1 MLQKLWKEGQKLS
14 SWHSGLKTRS
24 TRTIAGESENS
35 SDWSSG
41 LKTRSVRNNTEKEPF
56 NLWNAVKE
64 SASET
69 LKKTAQV
76 PRNVAAGAGD
86 ILDLPIMAANYG
98 LRSASVKSQ
107 IPHVGQ
113 GIAEGIDTLTG
124 GYTKPTTSEERT
136 AETVTRALSG
146 IPAGAFTGAKLAATG
161 IMGLSKLGRG
171 LQKINPIEKTNLA
184 GTAAGALAGHDY
196 SESNPEDFIGSLGTG
211 LAADFATRT
220 AMGLAS
226 KKNWA
231 KALKINPE
239 SAESFKEM
247 GVSPTLG
254 QISDNPLVK
263 RTENTLKSI
272 GFSSKLRN
280 SSDEQ
285 YKKMLE
291 ILGPGAQG
299 LAQTELEAGKAIKKS
314 MADYSQK
321 HRKVFSKLE
330 KSYMD
335 KINQHHNLVDVT
347 DSLHFVKKLEHE
359 LRTNRGVSDFKKT
372 PLGKE
377 YESLSARA
385 SQNNGAVPFLDL
397 KRFKKKLDNLI
408 SKSEIGNVDEA
419 ELMQL
424 KDYINKDITDYME
437 GIGASKKWSR
447 RNKYYAEYAE
457 KRKEHLLDAR
467 TTTKNKANEI
477 FDSIGYSGNLDRDLL
492 DTIYASQ
499 KKSAQN
505 QTTDSLFQKMGKK
518 GNEYD
523 IHLFAKRFSAQPKET
538 QDILLRSKSEPMRKK
553 IKAVVHSI
561 DTIKDLAKFGN
572 PSGTAYTEALIKSG
586 YLGAAVAHKVIT
598 GESIPDSAWH
608 YALLAAGSSA
618 VARGMFTNPKFINW
632 ALKGAKMSPK
642 ARVHHIAGIKGILG
656 RPVYQEIRNALSG
669 GEQEE

>member
-1 MLQKLWKEGQKLS
+1 MSWGDKFGGKPLAQSSNWGQKF
-14 SWHSGLKTRS
+14 GGVP
-24 TRTIAGESENS
+24 I
-35 SDWSSG
+35 
-41 LKTRSVRNNTEKEPF
+41 TEGNPKKEPF
-56 NLWNAVKE
+56 DMWGAVKD
-64 SASET
+64 SAKDA
-69 LKKTAQV
+69 LRKTAQI
-76 PRNVAAGAGD
+76 PRNIVAGAGD

-98 LRSASVKSQ
+98 LKSAGVKSQ

-113 GIAEGIDTLTG
+113 GLAEGIDTLTG
-124 GYTKPTTSEERT
+124 GYTKPTTDNERT
-136 AETVTRALSG
+136 IEAVTRAISSIPSG
-146 IPAGAFTGAKLAATG
+146 ALAGAKLAATG
-161 IMGLSKLGRG
+161 IKGVSKLGRG
-171 LQKINPIEKTNLA
+171 LQKINPIEGTNLA
-184 GTAAGALAGHDY
+184 GTGAGALAGHAY
-196 SESNPEDFIGSLGTG
+196 NEENPGDIAGTLGSG
-211 LAADFATRT
+211 LAADFATRA
-220 AMGLAS
+220 AMGLGS

-263 RTENTLKSI
+263 RAENTLKSI

-280 SSDEQ
+280 SYDEQ
-285 YKKMLE
+285 YKKMID

-321 HRKVFSKLE
+321 HKRVFSKLE

-335 KINQHHNLVDVT
+335 KVRQHNKLVDVK
-347 DSLHFVKKLEHE
+347 DSLHFVEKLEHE
-359 LRTNRGVSDFKKT
+359 LQTNRGVSDFRKT

-424 KDYINKDITDYME
+424 KDHINKNISKYME
-437 GIGASKKWSR
+437 GIGASKQWSK
-447 RNKYYAEYAE
+447 RNKYYSEYAE

-467 TTTKNKANEI
+467 TTPKNKANEI
-477 FDSIGYSGNLDRDLL
+477 FDSIGYSGEIDRNLL

-499 KKSAQN
+499 KKSAQS
-505 QTTDSLFQKMGKK
+505 QTTDSLFQKMGKN
-518 GNEYD
+518 GNKQD
-523 IHLFAKRFSAQPKET
+523 VHLFAKRFSAQAPETKDLLLSSKPKPQRE
-538 QDILLRSKSEPMRKK
+538 K
-553 IKAVVHSI
+553 IKAVIHSI
-561 DTIKDLAKFGN
+561 DTIKDMAKFGN

-586 YLGAAVAHKVIT
+586 YLGAVATYDLAT
-598 GESIPDSAWH
+598 GNSVPDAAWH

-618 VARGMFTNPKFINW
+618 IARGMFTNPKFINW
-632 ALKGAKMSPK
+632 ALKGAKMTPK

-656 RPVYQEIRNALSG
+656 RPVYQEIKNALSG
-669 GEQEE
+669 DNRENSPAT